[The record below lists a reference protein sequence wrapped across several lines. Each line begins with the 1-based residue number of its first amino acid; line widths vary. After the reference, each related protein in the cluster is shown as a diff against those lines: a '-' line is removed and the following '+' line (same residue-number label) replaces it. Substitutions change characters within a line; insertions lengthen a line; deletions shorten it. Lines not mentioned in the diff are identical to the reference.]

1 MRVSAEILAMLQPKA
16 QKYQHMGVAFEHL
29 TTEDVV
35 RALAHVTEEGPRLL
49 GRVKFAQQDVFLTPL
64 MNLYWPEALDIAKRH
79 KWIDGNRRVN
89 PERFRALA
97 FYTLHEYVQPP
108 RCKKCK
114 GRGTMR
120 QRLFSVKGHKTDPA
134 TDPLQCPHCK
144 GTTYEPLPDASY
156 ARAVGISDQSWN
168 ENNWRG
174 KQREI
179 RTVLDGWEIACLS
192 EMVDFLDPDY
202 GA

>member
-35 RALAHVTEEGPRLL
+35 RALAHVKEKGPSLL
-49 GRVKFAQQDVFLTPL
+49 GRVKYAQQFDFLTPL
-64 MNLYWPEALDIAKRH
+64 MNLYWPEAYDIAKHR
-79 KWIDGNRRVN
+79 KWRTDPARLRT
-89 PERFRALA
+89 LA
-97 FYTLHEYVQPP
+97 FYTLHEYVRPP
-108 RCKKCK
+108 RCKQCK

-144 GTTYEPLPDASY
+144 GTTHEPLPDASY

-179 RTVLDGWEIACLS
+179 RTVLDGWEIDCLS
-192 EMVDFLDPDY
+192 QMIDFLDPDF
-202 GA
+202 